1 MKLSKLLGKI
11 NMVSEKIEEII
22 LSLGIIVLAIILIVN
37 VILRKAGGSIYF
49 IDELAMFLVILITF
63 VGLSYATRKATN
75 IRMDAIFDLAPL
87 RVQKIMIFVL
97 SIISAAVMFYM
108 TYLSVNYVHY
118 AYRWKMISSAINMPY
133 WIGIIIVPVGLF
145 LSGIHFVRT
154 IVKNIQE
161 KEDVWLSSEQK
172 NEYE

>member
-1 MKLSKLLGKI
+1 
-11 NMVSEKIEEII
+11 MVSEKIEEII
-22 LSLGIIVLAIILIVN
+22 LSLGIIVLTIILIVN

-63 VGLSYATRKATN
+63 IGLSYATRKATN
-75 IRMDAIFDLAPL
+75 IHMDAIFDLSPV
-87 RVQKIMIFVL
+87 RVQKIMIFVI
-97 SIISAAVMFYM
+97 SIISAVVMFYM
-108 TYLSVNYVHY
+108 TYLSVNYVY
-118 AYRWKMISSAINMPY
+118 YTYRWKMISSAINMPY

-154 IVKNIQE
+154 ILKNIQE

-172 NEYE
+172 NRYE